1 MANRNGNHF
10 WNQLLQSAEPVAS
23 AVMAVAGAV
32 LGAASAALQISVFS
46 ALIGGGWIST
56 LIVLAFEATKASTAV
71 VQTSGRHRG
80 KTRVLRVGL
89 FMLSFVATLFYV
101 SAQLTAPNLE
111 EVTEE
116 EIESVNTRFSERIEA
131 VRDRYA
137 PQIARYD
144 SLKRAERND
153 TYADGTYTGPQFQE
167 FKRLKNELIAERDAK
182 VQELKDRRE
191 TEIREIRQDPPS
203 DRRVQNEKV
212 ASLIRLAHD
221 AFGIEIKNAWVALFV
236 ASVVALL
243 LELAIFKLFAE
254 IGELSRKARKAARR
268 RRRETPSPAG
278 PASGE
283 PAGAAGAGATT
294 AGAASGKAG
303 IDTPGGHE
311 AEEGHEAEDRREAE
325 DREAKASSPGSKKAR
340 RNGKADRS
348 SSGGSSTL
356 YSWMG
361 GMLSLAPA
369 LALLVFLE
377 GGTPVAPVQ
386 RVVGN
391 TLNALPPAGLRLV
404 MGEEDARRYM
414 HPERHI
420 AAQEQQGVLGG
431 GGAMLA
437 RPTANPEFPKTL
449 RRALVRT
456 ENHRFWDRYAV
467 DWWSTGR
474 ATVAT
479 AKAKIFGGSG
489 GGLEGGSGLTQQLAG
504 SVVLKNSELMK
515 AGFLPGIAGKLW
527 EAAVSS
533 GMIDR
538 LSREKVLNLYL
549 RGVYLGRGSDGPI
562 KGFAEAAWTYFH
574 RPVDELTDAQIVA
587 LVSILPGPNGFVAN
601 DDRFERRYETVVG
614 WLRKGNVFT
623 PAESEALL
631 QNRPAL
637 RVQVDEQYQRVHD
650 ATTHAR
656 DYLGERVADS
666 LGTVRSTISASASVG
681 ARRIFMD
688 MIRDLENRTGNGR
701 LEGFVLV
708 AEQGKLR
715 AMIGSTSLTGHNR
728 AVEEFAPWSP
738 GSTMKPYAY
747 TEFFAQGG
755 APADRL
761 SVRSPKTFALPGGET
776 WKVENYSHRYDT
788 HPPMRADRAL
798 ANSINVAAASLT
810 VGPVGESLRRRLAGV
825 GYGDF
830 AGHPSDVLGS
840 RGVRPLRHF
849 RLLQAF
855 ARPYGEIPEEGFA
868 LRRTEE
874 VNRREVWPQAAAR
887 KTARAMGRAVTE
899 GTLSGGRRCCGWS
912 ARTHRGK
919 TGTGQNHK
927 AATLYVSRSGGV
939 TVLMGVYSLGGA
951 RLTYQGRAGSV
962 AGGSLVPY
970 ADRILQLS
978 ALRQTRGGSFDAI
991 ADL

>member
-23 AVMAVAGAV
+23 AVMTVAGAA

-46 ALIGGGWIST
+46 GLIGGGWIST
-56 LIVLAFEATKASTAV
+56 TIVLAFEATKASTAV

-80 KTRVLRVGL
+80 KTRMLRVGL
-89 FMLSFVATLFYV
+89 FLLSFIATLFYV

-111 EVTEE
+111 EVTNE
-116 EIESVNTRFSERIEA
+116 EIESVNKHFSERIEA

-137 PQIARYD
+137 PQIARYH

-167 FKRLKNELIAERDAK
+167 FRRLKKELIAERDAK
-182 VQELKDRRE
+182 VQDLQNQRE
-191 TEIREIRQDPPS
+191 AAIREIRKNPPS

-212 ASLIRLAHD
+212 ASLIRLARN

-236 ASVVALL
+236 ASMVALL
-243 LELAIFKLFAE
+243 MELAIFKLFAE
-254 IGELSRKARKAARR
+254 IGELSRKARKKKAARR

-283 PAGAAGAGATT
+283 PAGAAGTGATT

-311 AEEGHEAEDRREAE
+311 AEEDREAE

-361 GMLSLAPA
+361 VLSLAPA

-377 GGTPVAPVQ
+377 GGTPVAPMQ

-431 GGAMLA
+431 GGVMLA

-449 RRALVRT
+449 RRTLVQT

-504 SVVLKNSELMK
+504 SVVLKNSELMS
-515 AGFLPGIAGKLW
+515 AGLLPGIAGKLW

-587 LVSILPGPNGFVAN
+587 LVSILPSPNGFVAN
-601 DDRFERRYETVVG
+601 DDRFERRYEAVVG
-614 WLRKGNVFT
+614 WLRKRNVFT

-656 DYLGERVADS
+656 DYLLGERVADS

-715 AMIGSTSLTGHNR
+715 AMIGSTSLTGYNR
-728 AVEEFAPWSP
+728 TVEEFAPWSP
-738 GSTMKPYAY
+738 GSTMKPYTYA
-747 TEFFAQGG
+747 EFFGAQGG
-755 APADRL
+755 SLTDRL
-761 SVRSPKTFALPGGET
+761 PVQPRTFDLPGGGT
-776 WKVENYSHRYDT
+776 WHPENYSRRYDD
-788 HPPMRADRAL
+788 HEPMAAGRAL

-855 ARPYGEIPEEGFA
+855 TPPYGDIPEEGFA

-874 VNRREVWPQAAAR
+874 VNRRGVWPQAAAR
-887 KTARAMGRAVTE
+887 KTARALGLAVTE

-919 TGTGQNHK
+919 TGTGQDDK

-962 AGGSLVPY
+962 AGGSLIPY